1 MRLNVVCWLEICVW
15 VRLVVSS
22 TKNKHWTYWMFL
34 KFLHEFLQVY
44 IFLFR
49 FQAKFCSSIF
59 QSFILKRYLITYQLS
74 KEYKIKTSFKYIS
87 KIRDIKYSPMKLNWQ
102 VNLEANGH
110 ICMHTINV
118 IYIINIRMIQIVI
131 LNDKFL
137 LISENKNNINEN
149 KFSNFELSEKI
160 YSFLLDII

>member
-1 MRLNVVCWLEICVW
+1 
-15 VRLVVSS
+15 
-22 TKNKHWTYWMFL
+22 
-34 KFLHEFLQVY
+34 
-44 IFLFR
+44 
-49 FQAKFCSSIF
+49 
-59 QSFILKRYLITYQLS
+59 
-74 KEYKIKTSFKYIS
+74 
-87 KIRDIKYSPMKLNWQ
+87 MKLNWQ

-149 KFSNFELSEKI
+149 KFSNFDLSKNIQFSTWYYTIFGLLNDNMINDCTYNLISYLSSCQTTQNLEKNYI
-160 YSFLLDII
+160 KHIFCYLLSSGKLLSASDLMICLEIALHLVSI